1 MIMTGAIKKE
11 KKWRESIWKTWQ
23 KNRGWKEG
31 MRAWR
36 ILLHL
41 ILYYYVL
48 CFLVLSGLTLYGPVS
63 LCPLYFELKPSYP
76 ILSYLFL
83 RPISFH
89 SITPNPILSYPIL
102 SLSSYPIHP
111 VLSVP
116 SHIRRERNREHAKK
130 SRIRKRVL
138 LDLLQ
143 DQLSGLRGENVKLRR
158 YVRTYVRVIVCVCQT
173 LSPFCIICCQTERV
187 SECVPSVQSN
197 FMFYGL

>member
-1 MIMTGAIKKE
+1 
-11 KKWRESIWKTWQ
+11 
-23 KNRGWKEG
+23 
-31 MRAWR
+31 MRARR
-36 ILLHL
+36 ILLLL
-41 ILYYYVL
+41 ILSYLILSYLILSCRILSYLILSYYVICL
-48 CFLVLSGLTLYGPVS
+48 LALSGLTPYGPVS
-63 LCPLYFELKPSYP
+63 LYPLYFELKPSCA

-89 SITPNPILSYPIL
+89 SMPNPIPSYPIL

-158 YVRTYVRVIVCVCQT
+158 YVCTYVRVIVCDN
-173 LSPFCIICCQTERV
+173 
-187 SECVPSVQSN
+187 ECVCVLCRFNREGVCMPNSISFLHYLLSN
-197 FMFYGL
+197 REGR

>member
-89 SITPNPILSYPIL
+89 SITPNPIPSYPIL
-102 SLSSYPIHP
+102 FYLFHLIRFILSY
-111 VLSVP
+111 LSRLIFEGSV
-116 SHIRRERNREHAKK
+116 IENTRR
-130 SRIRKRVL
+130 RVA
-138 LDLLQ
+138 
-143 DQLSGLRGENVKLRR
+143 SEKG
-158 YVRTYVRVIVCVCQT
+158 
-173 LSPFCIICCQTERV
+173 FCSICCRIN
-187 SECVPSVQSN
+187 CPD
-197 FMFYGL
+197 